1 MSAPVKYGF
10 EETVGAIME
19 AAGGCAADAGAPGIF
34 VGAHG
39 EALERL
45 VRRYLARH
53 DNYLM
58 NDARGT
64 A

>member
-1 MSAPVKYGF
+1 MNAPAKYGF
-10 EETVGAIME
+10 EEAASYIME

-39 EALERL
+39 EALEHL

-53 DNYLM
+53 DNYMM